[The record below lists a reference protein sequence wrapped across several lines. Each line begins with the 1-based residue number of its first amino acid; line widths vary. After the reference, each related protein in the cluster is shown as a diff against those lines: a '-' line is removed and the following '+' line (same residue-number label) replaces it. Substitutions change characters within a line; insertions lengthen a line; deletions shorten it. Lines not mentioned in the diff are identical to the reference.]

1 MKRFMMAAGLALSM
15 CTAALSAADS
25 ITAKDDTHS
34 DYDDCSWD
42 NWDFD
47 VYGEYLYWRLSRSDL
62 DPVLGFYI
70 NPDYDSGFRA
80 GLRGGKDQWD
90 IGVCFTSYNTSKHLT
105 LFDEDAGEELRHQVD
120 FDYQVLDLEA
130 GYTCDFQ
137 CGRGQFRPYFGVK
150 IAWIEDR
157 FRHITSGQLTDD
169 ELINFTGVGLYLGAE
184 TRYNL
189 CECCVP
195 IALVVSGDIAVLD
208 GIFTQERF
216 DSIPLWEEKLFVPA
230 FDLFIGLE
238 FDFGTVFCCTDFN
251 LGIGY
256 EVQSWQGWRRYG
268 DVDELADFGLGG
280 LVVKAGFAF

>member
-1 MKRFMMAAGLALSM
+1 MMAAGLVLGLCATALGADDSM
-15 CTAALSAADS
+15 RE
-25 ITAKDDTHS
+25 KDDNYS

-47 VYGEYLYWRLSRSDL
+47 VYGEYLYWRIGRSDL
-62 DPVLGFYI
+62 DPINGFYI

-80 GLRGGKDQWD
+80 GFRGGKDQWD
-90 IGVCFTSYNTSKHLT
+90 IGVCFTRYNTSQRLT
-105 LFDEDAGEELRHQVD
+105 IFDGDEFRHQVD

-150 IAWIEDR
+150 IAWIQDR
-157 FRHITSGQLTDD
+157 FRHFVNRQIDED
-169 ELINFTGVGLYLGAE
+169 ELIDFTGVGLYLGAE
-184 TRYNL
+184 TRYNI

-195 IALVVSGDIAVLD
+195 IALVVSGDVAVLD
-208 GIFTQERF
+208 SVFTQEIF
-216 DSIPLWEEKLFVPA
+216 DGNPLWEEKLFVPVL
-230 FDLFIGLE
+230 DLFIGLE

-256 EVQSWQGWRRYG
+256 EVQSWQGWRKYS
-268 DVDELADFGLGG
+268 DNDQLADFGLGG
-280 LVVKAGFAF
+280 LVVKAGFGF